1 MKSEMHAE
9 TRLQKILASLY
20 AHAAENNA
28 EQLAENAIR
37 HLNHPETPLRQD
49 LDVRLVKGG
58 TYKIKGYYLE
68 DNELMDIR
76 GASKIIT
83 EVHEHIVPE
92 FLRNRV
98 GFDCVLYNGGGNLLA
113 LVPAD
118 TDPSLGIAMEQEA
131 QKRLVTAQTAYY
143 VSECIPLSSLL
154 GKQYNEQLRTLELAL
169 TARKKTKILFQ
180 TEPKSAMLHQVIADG
195 IRIEAETLPDA
206 TQYCDACRKR
216 LAYYEWNGQI
226 VCGGC
231 LHKILA
237 GRSAKGR
244 YVEAYRAFLQKNGAG
259 DLADQVCHVHKLED
273 IDADDVA
280 VVYADGNNMGGIIQK
295 FTKLTEMMDF
305 SDFVRETI
313 PEIVYGAMYQQK
325 IVRFEIVAM
334 GGDDIFLLVPGKDA
348 VAFAANLVE
357 RYNNAFAQK
366 FPDPDAKSTLSAGIC
381 IAKPDTPVKIML
393 EAAEDQLSAAKDL
406 VKKEHCTG
414 SLSFQVLTTYENAVE
429 GKQISTLLPYSLDVA
444 KEILQYVSK
453 LKQNKRLDPSRLYN
467 ISEAF
472 HQADLEIE
480 ASMFLD
486 YTNCKDKKKA
496 VLPPE
501 KLGGYVYK
509 DGYYHK
515 DGKTYFIW
523 DDLIDLMQF
532 SREEND
538 QI

>member
-1 MKSEMHAE
+1 MKSAISAE
-9 TRLQKILASLY
+9 TRLQKILTSLY
-20 AHAAENNA
+20 AHAAKNDA
-28 EQLAENAIR
+28 EQLAENAIC
-37 HLNHPETPLRQD
+37 HLNHPETPLHQD
-49 LDVRLVKGG
+49 LEIRLVKGG

-68 DNELMDIR
+68 DNDLMNIR

-83 EVHEHIVPE
+83 EVQEHIVPE
-92 FLRNRV
+92 FLRNSV

-143 VSECIPLSSLL
+143 VSERISLSSLL
-154 GKQYNEQLRTLELAL
+154 GKQYSEQLRTLELAL

-180 TEPKSAMLHQVIADG
+180 AKPKSEMLHQELSDG

-206 TQYCDACRKR
+206 EQYCDACKKR
-216 LAYYEWNGQI
+216 LAFYTLNGQI

-244 YVEAYRAFLQKNGAG
+244 YVEAYQTFLRKNGA
-259 DLADQVCHVHKLED
+259 DVLADQVCFAHKLED
-273 IDADDVA
+273 IDAEDVA
-280 VVYADGNNMGGIIQK
+280 VVYADGNNMGGMIQK
-295 FTKLTEMMDF
+295 LKKLTEMMDF

-313 PEIVYGAMYQQK
+313 PRIVYGAMCEQK

-348 VAFAANLVE
+348 VAFAVNLIE
-357 RYNNAFAQK
+357 RYNEAFAQK
-366 FPDPDAKSTLSAGIC
+366 FPNPKSTLSAGIC
-381 IAKPDTPVKIML
+381 IAKSDTPIKIML
-393 EAAEDQLSAAKDL
+393 EAAEDQLSDAKDL
-406 VKKEHCTG
+406 VKQEHCSG

-429 GKQISTLLPYSLDVA
+429 GKQISTLRPYSLDAA
-444 KEILQYVSK
+444 KEILKYVSK
-453 LKQNKRLDPSRLYN
+453 LKRNKCLDSSRLYN

-486 YTNCKDKKKA
+486 YINCKDKEKA

-501 KLGGYVYK
+501 TLDRYVYQ

-538 QI
+538 PI